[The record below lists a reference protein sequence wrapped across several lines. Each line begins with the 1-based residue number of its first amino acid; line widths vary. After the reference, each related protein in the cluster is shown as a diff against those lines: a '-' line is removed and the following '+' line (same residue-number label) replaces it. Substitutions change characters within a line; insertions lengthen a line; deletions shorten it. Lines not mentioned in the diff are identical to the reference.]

1 MNKIYKRI
9 GKILYEEMSYA
20 ARKWRRQM
28 AEKPSHENPTR
39 TTKGRAKATPEEI
52 AKTYSNIPK
61 RLSRVRQRSN
71 AKINVDSLDDTP
83 EEVETLTR
91 GERRKKR
98 ARRTLRAIT
107 RINRFRSPEGR
118 NIPLNS
124 KDDLDDLFN

>member
-28 AEKPSHENPTR
+28 ADPNAS
-39 TTKGRAKATPEEI
+39 AKET

-61 RLSRVRQRSN
+61 KLSRVRQRSN
-71 AKINVDSLDDTP
+71 ATINVNS
-83 EEVETLTR
+83 
-91 GERRKKR
+91 
-98 ARRTLRAIT
+98 LRAIT
-107 RINRFRSPEGR
+107 RNNRFRSPEGR

-124 KDDLDDLFN
+124 KDDLDDLFK